1 VQEAAQRE
9 LRAAASVPL
18 LAHTPRP
25 FSVALCA
32 LVHTGV
38 ELQPRNTNIS
48 FDNNSNVVMNVI
60 AFMFYPDETVIY
72 VETGIVTKSFFLKL

>member
-1 VQEAAQRE
+1 VQEAAQRV
-9 LRAAASVPL
+9 LRKAL

-38 ELQPRNTNIS
+38 GLQPRNMNIS
-48 FDNNSNVVMNVI
+48 FNNNSNVVMNVI
-60 AFMFYPDETVIY
+60 AFMFYPDETVID
-72 VETGIVTKSFFLKL
+72 VETGIVTKYFF